1 MHDQGG
7 ILKHFSTGPP
17 ISQFR
22 DTLITEIGAGLG
34 ATLFNS
40 GIMSNKTD
48 RESSQPDL
56 HVAIERSDPP
66 KWSPAFRSFQEGV
79 HKSYRWNRSA
89 GWPSKQRAS
98 EPLNEYWIGC

>member
-7 ILKHFSTGPP
+7 ILKHFSIGPL
-17 ISQFR
+17 ISRFP

-40 GIMSNKTD
+40 AIMSNKTD

-56 HVAIERSDPP
+56 HVAIERGDPP
-66 KWSPAFRSFQEGV
+66 KRSPAFRSFQAGV
-79 HKSYRWNRSA
+79 HRDTGGTEVLA
-89 GWPSKQRAS
+89 GRQNNTRLS
-98 EPLNEYWIGC
+98 L